1 MSHDIQVVK
10 INKPE
15 NSNIIIGQAHFIK
28 TIEDIYEALVSCVP
42 NIKFAVAFCE
52 ASGACKIRVEG
63 TDEDLKKL
71 AADNALRVACGHS
84 FFIILDGAYP
94 INVLNAIKGV
104 PEVCSIFCATANP
117 LEVVVIETALGRGII
132 GVVDGSSPKG
142 IEEASDITWRKDFL
156 RKIGYKLS

>member
-1 MSHDIQVVK
+1 MSHKTEIVK
-10 INKPE
+10 INKPD

-28 TIEDIYEALVSCVP
+28 TVEDIYEALVSGVP

-52 ASGACKIRVEG
+52 ASGACKVRIEG
-63 TDEDLKKL
+63 TDENLKNIV
-71 AADNALRVACGHS
+71 ADNALRVACGHS
-84 FFIILDGAYP
+84 FFVILDGAYP

-117 LEVVVIETALGRGII
+117 LEVVVIETELGRGII

-142 IEEASDITWRKDFL
+142 IEEASDISWRKDFL
-156 RKIGYKLS
+156 RQIGYKLS